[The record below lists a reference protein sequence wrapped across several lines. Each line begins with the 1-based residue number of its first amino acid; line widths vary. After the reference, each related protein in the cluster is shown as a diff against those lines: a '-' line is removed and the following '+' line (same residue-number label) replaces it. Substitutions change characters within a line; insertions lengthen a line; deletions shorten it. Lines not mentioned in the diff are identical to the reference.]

1 MKLNVV
7 LLSIG
12 TGSFIFFLVVNLG
25 GFGVLNPLQIAILD
39 SSSIIVITICGL
51 IWGACRSLKWLNT
64 KLQQDIDKYTIR
76 KMTMKDQTENAENDS
91 DKSSEGGIG
100 AKTKPINQQAENPQT
115 EDPKEKI
122 QAQSM
127 NLGEIKKKYIFA
139 YGLLTWDVG
148 NGERVVLGY
157 AGKIYEELNDAFT
170 ELAEIMAQETGRDI
184 MELWEWPDDLTFS
197 SPEFLPCLEKALE
210 IVQRVPKY
218 VSRPGS

>member
-1 MKLNVV
+1 MKFIIV
-7 LLSIG
+7 LLLIG
-12 TGSFIFFLVVNLG
+12 FFFFLIL
-25 GFGVLNPLQIAILD
+25 AIITWDHNVTL
-39 SSSIIVITICGL
+39 SELRILAAYLMVAGIVGLVYAHKHKKQAITP
-51 IWGACRSLKWLNT
+51 AEDPQNT
-64 KLQQDIDKYTIR
+64 KSVVGKDSDEDPVGEIDVKTEPILNQ
-76 KMTMKDQTENAENDS
+76 QTE
-91 DKSSEGGIG
+91 KH
-100 AKTKPINQQAENPQT
+100 QV
-115 EDPKEKI
+115 EDPKAEI